1 MKKNQRRRL
10 TKKYARSRIFSLGAL
25 ILLTVLILSM
35 IWINP
40 IPAIQRLTK
49 IQFIGIL
56 LLFYSFHAVHIIVF
70 YIKELK
76 SQTYQ
81 KYIEESLKASNDRI
95 LQRMSGKQ
103 KKDLAKEF
111 YLVFQYA
118 GTPEILF
125 NSSYEIV
132 ALNEAATKIFKE
144 SSSKLKGKNI
154 IQLLNV
160 GHGTEEIPPY
170 DSIEN
175 QCDNKIIAYN
185 YRNFKLSCK
194 ALPAKG
200 TSPNHFTLT
209 LNDITDLTV
218 AQEGRRISEKKLDNL
233 VDALNLGIMTFDSR
247 GKILKANMRSC
258 EIFEYSAKS
267 IKQQNFFQ
275 LIQQE
280 DRKILEEF
288 FSGNDRNHNNSR
300 QLGLRAVTKS
310 KKIVGIELI
319 VKIHTYIHDL
329 VIVDGYIKDVS
340 TDKFTE
346 DLLHKS
352 NMLFKYVIENSD
364 DSVIILDQDM
374 KYVFVS
380 EKFLEEYQV
389 TMDSLTGKT
398 HYEAFPEVPEK
409 WKDVHRR
416 ALEGEVLREDEDL
429 FLKED
434 GTEEWT
440 RWECR
445 PWYKST
451 GEIGGIIIYTKIINE
466 WKLARE
472 ELREV
477 SSNLQS
483 LIDNSDDAIW
493 SVDLNNNLVIFN
505 NHAVKMV
512 KMLYNIDL
520 KAGKSPIT
528 NLPKKSREFWESNF
542 KTVLNG
548 EQITIDHTLEEEG
561 EINYYQI
568 SLNPIFENYEVVGIV
583 GIVRNITQFHL
594 IDKELESQRK
604 MLEETVKQRTLE
616 LERKNKELQRI
627 NNLFIGRE
635 IRMKELKDEIS
646 FLKNKQDINA

>member
-1 MKKNQRRRL
+1 
-10 TKKYARSRIFSLGAL
+10 
-25 ILLTVLILSM
+25 
-35 IWINP
+35 
-40 IPAIQRLTK
+40 
-49 IQFIGIL
+49 
-56 LLFYSFHAVHIIVF
+56 
-70 YIKELK
+70 
-76 SQTYQ
+76 
-81 KYIEESLKASNDRI
+81 
-95 LQRMSGKQ
+95 
-103 KKDLAKEF
+103 
-111 YLVFQYA
+111 
-118 GTPEILF
+118 
-125 NSSYEIV
+125 
-132 ALNEAATKIFKE
+132 
-144 SSSKLKGKNI
+144 
-154 IQLLNV
+154 
-160 GHGTEEIPPY
+160 
-170 DSIEN
+170 
-175 QCDNKIIAYN
+175 
-185 YRNFKLSCK
+185 
-194 ALPAKG
+194 
-200 TSPNHFTLT
+200 
-209 LNDITDLTV
+209 
-218 AQEGRRISEKKLDNL
+218 
-233 VDALNLGIMTFDSR
+233 
-247 GKILKANMRSC
+247 
-258 EIFEYSAKS
+258 
-267 IKQQNFFQ
+267 
-275 LIQQE
+275 
-280 DRKILEEF
+280 
-288 FSGNDRNHNNSR
+288 
-300 QLGLRAVTKS
+300 
-310 KKIVGIELI
+310 
-319 VKIHTYIHDL
+319 
-329 VIVDGYIKDVS
+329 
-340 TDKFTE
+340 
-346 DLLHKS
+346 
-352 NMLFKYVIENSD
+352 
-364 DSVIILDQDM
+364 
-374 KYVFVS
+374 
-380 EKFLEEYQV
+380 
-389 TMDSLTGKT
+389 
-398 HYEAFPEVPEK
+398 
-409 WKDVHRR
+409 
-416 ALEGEVLREDEDL
+416 L